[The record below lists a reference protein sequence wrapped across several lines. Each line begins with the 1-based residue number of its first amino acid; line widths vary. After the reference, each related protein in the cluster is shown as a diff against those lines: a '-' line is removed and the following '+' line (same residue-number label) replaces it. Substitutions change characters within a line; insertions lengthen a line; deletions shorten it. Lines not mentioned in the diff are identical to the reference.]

1 MWHIDDIKKVKPMW
15 HGVDP
20 KYQRRNG
27 EDDLA
32 LVPSGKPSGKGGK
45 KKPLAITDGND
56 SDDSMPSLQT
66 VSDSSD
72 EEDEEADDDD
82 DFDDDD
88 EDSDGSEDY
97 DTDEEDEL
105 RDWLREAM
113 DTAVASSDFYG
124 RGPAPDFD
132 TLAEERKGNPFLK
145 ILGSL
150 RGAFRRAWRSVGP
163 SHLLYRPYVL
173 GESDAEDCHPRTAPQ
188 AVHGPEDPCD
198 QDPHWR
204 WGPFQACP
212 VQARHSRYEALDWSL

>member
-1 MWHIDDIKKVKPMW
+1 MW

-32 LVPSGKPSGKGGK
+32 LVPSGKPRGKGGK

-150 RGAFRRAWRSVGP
+150 RGVSYRAWRSVVP
-163 SHLLYRPYVL
+163 VKTHLLYRPYVL
-173 GESDAEDCHPRTAPQ
+173 GESDAEDRYTRPAPQ
-188 AVHGPEDPCD
+188 AVCGPEDPRH
-198 QDPHWR
+198 QGLYWR
-204 WGPFQACP
+204 RGPFQACP
-212 VQARHSRYEALDWSL
+212 VQARHPRCEALDRTL